1 MAHSEAAEHT
11 TSAGTL
17 NDGETAVSPAADF
30 VLLFS
35 AILAAAGTLVV
46 LL

>member
-1 MAHSEAAEHT
+1 MAHTEAPETATASEE
-11 TSAGTL
+11 S
-17 NDGETAVSPAADF
+17 TAVSPAADF

-35 AILAAAGTLVV
+35 AVFVAAATMIV